1 MPLRDTLGE
10 LVKEI
15 QGWLL
20 NILRKEY
27 WEDNFRTSLIGLFK
41 VYGLVAPWLCVCCV
55 NSWVLLVFFK

>member
-20 NILRKEY
+20 NILRR
-27 WEDNFRTSLIGLFK
+27 NTGRTTLE
-41 VYGLVAPWLCVCCV
+41 LV
-55 NSWVLLVFFK
+55 

>member
-41 VYGLVAPWLCVCCV
+41 VYGLVAP
-55 NSWVLLVFFK
+55 